1 MTIRLT
7 PDLEEIIRKQADER
21 RSTPESVIM
30 DVLRERFVAPSS
42 GAVETQ
48 KPAGD
53 WKVRLR
59 RVATHCGVSL
69 SDEAVSSE
77 GLYD

>member
-7 PDLEEIIRKQADER
+7 SDLEELIRKQADER
-21 RSTPESVIM
+21 RITPEAMVI
-30 DVLRERFVAPSS
+30 DVLREKFLVPSLGAPSPHR
-42 GAVETQ
+42 
-48 KPAGD
+48 PADD
-53 WKVRLR
+53 WRARLR
-59 RVATHCGVSL
+59 RLATHCGVSL

>member
-7 PDLEEIIRKQADER
+7 SDLEEMIRRCADER
-21 RSTPESVIM
+21 RVTPEAVVV
-30 DVLRERFVAPSS
+30 DALRERFLPPLSS
-42 GAVETQ
+42 ARE
-48 KPAGD
+48 PLD
-53 WKVRLR
+53 EWKARLR
-59 RVATHCGVSL
+59 SVATHCGVSL